1 MIGGAGGSMTVA
13 KGRGLPLGW
22 HVSAPFWGPRHD
34 LEAVV
39 DLARKG
45 LIDADIEV
53 VRFGD
58 TLDAYRRLRAGTVR
72 GRLVVVPD

>member
-1 MIGGAGGSMTVA
+1 MTVA

-22 HVSAPFWGPRHD
+22 HVSAPFWGPRQD

-53 VRFGD
+53 VRFSD
-58 TLDAYRRLRAGTVR
+58 TLDAYRRLRAGSVR